1 MSKNFVVAVVLCLVL
16 SAGDVWAGSAQRQA
30 GPIHMRI
37 CLDDDDCAADE
48 YCLKRLGHCDAIG
61 RCVDRLGD
69 EIQCLAVWDPV
80 CGCDGQTYSNA
91 CYAAKAGV
99 SIDYIGECVASCFA
113 DGDCPPDQYCV
124 KPLGDCDGEGECIDH
139 LPPEVQCLAV
149 WDPVCGCDGQT
160 YSNGCYAAKAGVSID
175 YLGECVQMCF
185 ENEDCPP
192 GRYCEKP
199 TGECDGPGDCAHYP
213 DLCQNIWTPVC
224 GCDGVTYSNICY
236 AHREGVNVAHDGEC
250 PGGCFDNADC
260 APGEYCLT
268 PPAACDGPG
277 ECVDRPGDDVQ
288 CLAIWD
294 PVCGCDGQTYSN
306 ACYAAKAGVSIDYEG
321 ECWY

>member
-1 MSKNFVVAVVLCLVL
+1 MSREFVVAVVFCSVL
-16 SAGDVWAGSAQRQA
+16 SAADAWAGSPQGQP
-30 GPIHMRI
+30 GPIHMKI

-48 YCLKRLGHCDAIG
+48 YCLKRLGHCDGVG

-99 SIDYIGECVASCFA
+99 SVDYIGECVASCFV
-113 DGDCPPDQYCV
+113 DGDCPPDRYCV
-124 KPLGDCDGEGECIDH
+124 KPLGDCNGEGECIDR
-139 LPPEVQCLAV
+139 LPPEVQCFAV

-160 YSNGCYAAKAGVSID
+160 YSNACYAAKAAVSID

-185 ENEDCPP
+185 DNEDCPSS
-192 GRYCEKP
+192 RYCDKP
-199 TGECDGPGDCAHYP
+199 TGACDGPGACIHYP

-224 GCDGVTYSNICY
+224 GCDGMTYSNICY
-236 AHREGVNVAHDGEC
+236 AHREGVNVAHHGEC
-250 PGGCFDNADC
+250 PGACFDNADC
-260 APGEYCLT
+260 APDEYCLT

-277 ECVDRPGDDVQ
+277 ECVDRLGDDVQ
-288 CLAIWD
+288 CLAVWD

-306 ACYAAKAGVSIDYEG
+306 ACYAAKAGVSIDHMG